1 MDFQTSAHGHP
12 RVFELAI
19 GKNINA
25 NMQIRLTDPFS
36 TPFWLPRTEVDP
48 LPAFEPFEQPRT
60 PQEALVLRARML
72 AILKAPRP
80 KQEFSC
86 EICGGKMLADLK
98 PMCPI
103 CKSRNVREV
112 SVRCYLD

>member
-1 MDFQTSAHGHP
+1 MA
-12 RVFELAI
+12 
-19 GKNINA
+19 
-25 NMQIRLTDPFS
+25 TDS
-36 TPFWLPRTEVDP
+36 TWECEECARRFDTLVGGTMGTEQLRCEQCDEAKWLPRTEVDP

-86 EICGGKMLADLK
+86 EICGGKMLAGLK